1 MAPLTGAPLIPN
13 KRIRRQ
19 PLYIPAFPIAHRLL
33 AALALL
39 TVLATPIQAQD
50 RYRAEIVILERLADP
65 ILNEQMAGK
74 APQQIESDK
83 NLWVVDTSGDRRSDL
98 DTTSDLTLNSAARRL
113 EDSGNYRVLMKTGWV
128 QSFPPDHE
136 GEPLSVEIGDYLEA
150 AGHREVEGT
159 IEINRRR
166 YLLVTVAL
174 NHWRETAGTQSS
186 GDQERSRQNER
197 DEDEGAGTVASDT
210 DTPATIVPVS
220 TGTDNKEL
228 VTWIRETR
236 RMRSEEIHFVDSP
249 TIGVLIYFRPM
260 D

>member
-1 MAPLTGAPLIPN
+1 MY
-13 KRIRRQ
+13 K
-19 PLYIPAFPIAHRLL
+19 PAFPIAHRLL
-33 AALALL
+33 AALMLL
-39 TVLATPIQAQD
+39 MVLVTPTQAQD

-65 ILNEQMAGK
+65 ILKEQMAGK
-74 APQQIESDK
+74 TPQRVEGEQR
-83 NLWVVDTSGDRRSDL
+83 LWVVDASGNRRSDI
-98 DTTSDLTLNSAARRL
+98 DTTGDLTLNGAARRL
-113 EDSGNYRVLMKTGWV
+113 EDSGKYRVLMKTGWV
-128 QSFPPDHE
+128 QSFPPDYE

-166 YLLVTVAL
+166 YLLVTIAL
-174 NHWRETAGTQSS
+174 NHWRETAGDQGS
-186 GDQERSRQNER
+186 GERDRSRQNER
-197 DEDEGAGTVASDT
+197 AENTDTADLSTDTSDT
-210 DTPATIVPVS
+210 INPVS
-220 TGTDNKEL
+220 TGMDNKAL